1 MVTTATAAV
10 FERNRKKIVRSHPYA
25 ALLEEQ
31 DIFCPH
37 AENHALLVYIRS
49 LLEGLAAAFGQQK
62 DRKGDVYSQLYHEA
76 LYRAH
81 QVISRFIRLTED
93 RTLDVQPSTLRRLL
107 RTVLGMTTI
116 PFHGEPAVGLQVM
129 GVLETRNLN
138 FRHILMLSVNEGMLP
153 KAVNDTSFI
162 PYHLREVFGLT
173 TIQHKIAVYAFYFYR
188 LVQRTERIT
197 FMYNI
202 ATDGLNKN
210 EMSRFLR
217 QLLAETD
224 FPVELKILQSGQ
236 AVPADNGMEAA
247 KTPEVM
253 DILRRNYGG
262 GQPGS
267 RPLSPSALN
276 AYIDCPLKF
285 YYQQVAR
292 IRQPKDPQNGLD
304 NALFGT
310 IFHEAAELVYRKLTE
325 RNPRHPS
332 SGHRATAGGWGNNF
346 TSLYRNLIPEKLL

>member
-1 MVTTATAAV
+1 M
-10 FERNRKKIVRSHPYA
+10 
-25 ALLEEQ
+25 
-31 DIFCPH
+31 
-37 AENHALLVYIRS
+37 
-49 LLEGLAAAFGQQK
+49 
-62 DRKGDVYSQLYHEA
+62 YSQLYHEA

-202 ATDGLNKN
+202 ATDGLNKTRCRASCAN
-210 EMSRFLR
+210 CWPKRI
-217 QLLAETD
+217 
-224 FPVELKILQSGQ
+224 FP
-236 AVPADNGMEAA
+236 
-247 KTPEVM
+247 
-253 DILRRNYGG
+253 
-262 GQPGS
+262 
-267 RPLSPSALN
+267 
-276 AYIDCPLKF
+276 
-285 YYQQVAR
+285 
-292 IRQPKDPQNGLD
+292 
-304 NALFGT
+304 
-310 IFHEAAELVYRKLTE
+310 
-325 RNPRHPS
+325 
-332 SGHRATAGGWGNNF
+332 
-346 TSLYRNLIPEKLL
+346 

>member
-1 MVTTATAAV
+1 
-10 FERNRKKIVRSHPYA
+10 
-25 ALLEEQ
+25 
-31 DIFCPH
+31 
-37 AENHALLVYIRS
+37 
-49 LLEGLAAAFGQQK
+49 
-62 DRKGDVYSQLYHEA
+62 
-76 LYRAH
+76 
-81 QVISRFIRLTED
+81 
-93 RTLDVQPSTLRRLL
+93 
-107 RTVLGMTTI
+107 
-116 PFHGEPAVGLQVM
+116 M

-253 DILRRNYGG
+253 DILRR
-262 GQPGS
+262 
-267 RPLSPSALN
+267 
-276 AYIDCPLKF
+276 C
-285 YYQQVAR
+285 V
-292 IRQPKDPQNGLD
+292 
-304 NALFGT
+304 
-310 IFHEAAELVYRKLTE
+310 
-325 RNPRHPS
+325 
-332 SGHRATAGGWGNNF
+332 
-346 TSLYRNLIPEKLL
+346 